1 MRLEYVLSW
10 SLGIYRGT
18 RDQRAEMVYL
28 PAVSVNRYK
37 TKRGIVR
44 SDVKRWMGE
53 LTWAIRLMAAAENI
67 EWKAPLYVKIDG
79 EFKDK
84 RSTPDL
90 HNLSKVICDGI
101 EEATEVNDRD
111 YVVTCG
117 KPQWG
122 EVPKI
127 IITVGMVK

>member
-1 MRLEYVLSW
+1 MKLEYVLRW
-10 SLGIYRGT
+10 WQGIYRGT
-18 RDQRAEMVYL
+18 KDQRVEMTYL
-28 PAVSVNRYK
+28 PAVSVNRNK
-37 TKRGIVR
+37 TQRGIIR
-44 SDVKRWMGE
+44 SDVKQWMSE

-67 EWKAPLYVKIDG
+67 EWKAPLYVKIGG

-90 HNLSKVICDGI
+90 HNLSKVICDAI
-101 EEATEVNDRD
+101 EDATEVNDRD
-111 YVVTCG
+111 YIVTCG

-127 IITVGMVK
+127 IITVGMGK